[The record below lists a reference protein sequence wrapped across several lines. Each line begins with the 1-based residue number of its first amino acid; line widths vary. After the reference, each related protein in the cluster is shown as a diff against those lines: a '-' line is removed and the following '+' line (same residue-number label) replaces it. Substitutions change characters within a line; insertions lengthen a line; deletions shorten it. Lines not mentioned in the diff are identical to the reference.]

1 MKFKLHDI
9 VTTIGYAGADMP
21 MVVIA
26 KGIEGSD
33 WILLSGSFLVL
44 ADEEN
49 MCYWEDR
56 HKYATEVKTT
66 DKKKSIKNL
75 WGLL

>member
-9 VTTIGYAGADMP
+9 VTTIGNAGDDIP

-26 KGIEGSD
+26 KGVDGSD
-33 WILLSGSFLVL
+33 WVLLSGTLLIL

-49 MCYWEDR
+49 MCHWGDR
-56 HKYATEVKTT
+56 HKYVTEVKTAN
-66 DKKKSIKNL
+66 KKKQIKNL